1 VNPTVSAPTVAPLL
15 FNWEAPRRR
24 KVAIAGFLAASVI
37 AHAVCFYLFQIVY
50 PPTVALL
57 PAPARVSLV
66 SPNSEEG
73 RTLLRWIE
81 AEDPALASTTLRP
94 QEAKAHAL
102 PKVQHL
108 PSYAGYEPGLKEPP
122 PLVVDLRMPG
132 AQPSGAVPMNH
143 PNIPPVSRV
152 APTVVSFSR
161 EIENLGPVSVP
172 SAKFAASNGE
182 PPEQVRFRVGVS
194 SAGDI
199 RYCFPV
205 NSSGDPALDEQAR
218 HYLVLC
224 RFPTRPATEQTPGE
238 SMVWGVATIEW
249 GNDIAPAP
257 ATSTTMG
264 TP

>member
-1 VNPTVSAPTVAPLL
+1 M
-15 FNWEAPRRR
+15 
-24 KVAIAGFLAASVI
+24 AIAGFLAASVI

-57 PAPARVSLV
+57 PAPARVSLI

-102 PKVQHL
+102 PKVQHI
-108 PSYAGYEPGLKEPP
+108 PSYAGYEPALKEPP
-122 PLVVDLRMPG
+122 PLMVDLRLPSS
-132 AQPSGAVPMNH
+132 QPPGAVPMNH
-143 PNIPPVSRV
+143 PRIVPVSRV
-152 APTVVSFSR
+152 APTVVSFSH
-161 EIENLGPVSVP
+161 EIENLGAASAP
-172 SAKFAASNGE
+172 STKFAASNNE
-182 PPEQVRFRVGVS
+182 PPAQVRFRVGVS

-199 RYCFPV
+199 RYCFRI

-218 HYLVLC
+218 QYLVLC
-224 RFPTRPATEQTPGE
+224 RFPARPPGKTRAE
-238 SMVWGVATIEW
+238 SIIWGVATIEW
-249 GNDIAPAP
+249 GNDVAPVP
-257 ATSTTMG
+257 ATSAPTE

>member
-15 FNWEAPRRR
+15 FNWEAPHRR

-57 PAPARVSLV
+57 PAPARVSLI

-73 RTLLRWIE
+73 RTLLGWIE

-132 AQPSGAVPMNH
+132 AQPSGAVSMNH
-143 PNIPPVSRV
+143 PHIPPVSRV

-182 PPEQVRFRVGVS
+182 PSEQVRFRVGVS

-199 RYCFPV
+199 RYCFLV

-224 RFPTRPATEQTPGE
+224 RFPTRPPTEQTPGE

-257 ATSTTMG
+257 TTSTTMG

>member
-57 PAPARVSLV
+57 PAPARVSLI

-73 RTLLRWIE
+73 RTLLGWIE

-132 AQPSGAVPMNH
+132 AQPSGAVQMDH
-143 PNIPPVSRV
+143 PHIPPVSRV

-182 PPEQVRFRVGVS
+182 SPEQVRFRVGVS

-224 RFPTRPATEQTPGE
+224 RFPTRPPTEQTPGE

-257 ATSTTMG
+257 AISTTMG

>member
-1 VNPTVSAPTVAPLL
+1 MNPTVSGPTIAPLL

-37 AHAVCFYLFQIVY
+37 AHAVCFYLFQIIY
-50 PPTVALL
+50 PPTIALL
-57 PAPARVSLV
+57 PAPARVSLI
-66 SPNSEEG
+66 SANSEEG

-108 PSYAGYEPGLKEPP
+108 PSYAGYEPDLKEPP
-122 PLVVDLRMPG
+122 PLMVDLRMPS
-132 AQPSGAVPMNH
+132 AQPPGAVPINH
-143 PNIPPVSRV
+143 PRVPPVSRD

-161 EIENLGPVSVP
+161 EIENLGTASVP
-172 SAKFAASNGE
+172 SIKFAASNNE
-182 PPEQVRFRVGVS
+182 PPEQVRFRIGVS
-194 SAGDI
+194 SAGDV
-199 RYCFPV
+199 RYCFPI

-224 RFPTRPATEQTPGE
+224 RFPARPPTGWTPGE
-238 SMVWGVATIEW
+238 SMVWGVATIGW
-249 GNDIAPAP
+249 GNDIAPVPAISATRGAP
-257 ATSTTMG
+257 
-264 TP
+264 